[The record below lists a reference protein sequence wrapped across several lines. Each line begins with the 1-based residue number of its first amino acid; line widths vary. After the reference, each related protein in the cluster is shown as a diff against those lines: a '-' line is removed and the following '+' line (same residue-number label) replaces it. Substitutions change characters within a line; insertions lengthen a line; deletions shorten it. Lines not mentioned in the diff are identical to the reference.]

1 MPLTQPQIH
10 RRSLAVVNV
19 LVNFPKL
26 QNLISTKQGLL
37 NKHKYLYKKLK
48 NVCEHRDRIVE
59 IHICSHPD
67 LPYNIQKCLYKKCL
81 MVHSPKVFPD

>member
-1 MPLTQPQIH
+1 MPLTQLQIH

-26 QNLISTKQGLL
+26 QNLNSTKQGLL
-37 NKHKYLYKKLK
+37 NRHKYLYKKLK
-48 NVCEHRDRIVE
+48 KICTHYDMFIDMHVCL
-59 IHICSHPD
+59 HPD

-81 MVHSPKVFPD
+81 IVHSPKVFPN